1 MLFYEVKLVN
11 PDTNETYFREVSLQP
26 KIPSKEIMEK
36 YQGALIVITTT
47 THLLNHSQSDDG
59 NKKAS

>member
-11 PDTNETYFREVSLQP
+11 PDTNETYFREVSP
-26 KIPSKEIMEK
+26 HPIIPSKEIMEK

-47 THLLNHSQSDDG
+47 THLLNHAHSEEG
-59 NKKAS
+59 HKKAS